1 MDEMSKTIMDIQ
13 EYFDNE
19 TQRHVSEE
27 GALAIDRYT
36 GTIDFAVRVY
46 EYGRMH
52 VSDDPASYLNY
63 TKIAMDNLMEFLS
76 VNYPKI
82 TNPKYKSEIDAHV
95 QKFLT
100 YMAIELHSFIKKY
113 YETWQKSYPYVF
125 RNFTKVHEKVSLHS
139 IPFIQPMIG
148 MQREW
153 IPLPTRIGKDLT
165 IIRSSIMIASL
176 TITSLV

>member
-125 RNFTKVHEKVSLHS
+125 RNFAKIHEKG
-139 IPFIQPMIG
+139 PFAFYPIHTSYDWNSKRMDPSTDKI
-148 MQREW
+148 E
-153 IPLPTRIGKDLT
+153 KDLT
-165 IIRSSIMIASL
+165 SIRSSIMIASL